1 MTIATAP
8 QVGGFSGLLRGSSSF
23 STSSASVDTYGPSNP
38 TSLEGLYTRPTF
50 TQGKREAM
58 SMAGVGVMMT
68 GIMVGAALG
77 SPWGPPVMIGSMFAG
92 LALMAAARESH

>member
-1 MTIATAP
+1 MTIASAP
-8 QVGGFSGLLRGSSSF
+8 RSGMFSSPLRASSF
-23 STSSASVDTYGPSNP
+23 SLTSPSVDAYGPSNP
-38 TSLEGLYTRPTF
+38 GSLEGLYNRPTF

-92 LALMAAARESH
+92 LALMAAARDSQ

>member
-8 QVGGFSGLLRGSSSF
+8 RAGGFHPGPLRASSF
-23 STSSASVDTYGPSNP
+23 SLTSPSVDTFGPSNP
-38 TSLEGLYTRPTF
+38 SSLEGLYSRPTF

-92 LALMAAARESH
+92 LALMAAARDSQ